1 MSKILCIYHSPCADG
16 FTAAWAVRKA
26 LGDDRVEFHAGVY
39 GEAPPDVTGRDV
51 LLVDFS
57 YKRGVL
63 EEMALSA
70 RGIIVLD
77 HHRTAEADLSGYP
90 TVPLTFRPDEFERL
104 EDSARE
110 NGVLPIAAIFDMHW
124 SGAAIAWDFF
134 HGVEHPR
141 PMLVEYVQDRDLW
154 RFDLGGTREINA
166 CVFSHPY
173 DFETWDWLANRAEH
187 PASLQE
193 MIAEGGA
200 IERKH
205 HKDIAELLKVT
216 TRTMRIGD
224 VEVSVA
230 NLPYTM
236 SSDAAGALA
245 EGAPFGACYWDT
257 PTGRSFSL
265 RSRGDAGAD
274 VSEIAARYGG
284 GGHKSAAGFQA
295 PAGWEGD
302 PA

>member
-26 LGDDRVEFHAGVY
+26 LGDDLVEFHAGVY

-57 YKRGVL
+57 YKRPVL
-63 EEMALSA
+63 LEMAKTA
-70 RGIIVLD
+70 RAILVLD
-77 HHRTAEADLSGYP
+77 HHKSAAEDLAGFCAP
-90 TVPLTFRPDEFERL
+90 EWT
-104 EDSARE
+104 
-110 NGVLPIAAIFDMHW
+110 GVNAFDGPFQTPEPILSLFDMDR

-134 HGVEHPR
+134 HGLEHPR

-154 RFDLGGTREINA
+154 RFELGGTREINA

-257 PTGRSFSL
+257 PTGRTFSL